1 MTLPDTTQQFL
12 PNFCDVRILFS
23 MVILA
28 ELLAFT
34 LTLANPVTH
43 DQITWWSQLSL
54 VSLFIQWVVLASALS
69 LCIGRRWL
77 NTLTNRQAAVV
88 AYVLLLVITGL
99 VSEIAYRIIQIKSH
113 STHLEF
119 IFRNLT
125 VSGII
130 SALTLR
136 YFYVQYR
143 MKQTVESE
151 TRARIQ
157 ALQARIR
164 PHFLFNSM
172 NTIASLTRTQPA
184 LAEEVVVDLAEL
196 FRMTLTDTR
205 EKITLKEE
213 LDLCQR
219 YLHIEKL
226 RLGERLKVTWN
237 MQNLTDDTPLPALI
251 IQPLL
256 ENAIYHGIEPL
267 PEGGAVHITG
277 WQDNSEINITIN
289 NPIPPQHTPH
299 QRAGHGMAL
308 ENIRERLTMHYGEQ
322 GELLLERNDTEYQV
336 RITFPALHTDV
347 AVLAHP
353 SAHRTWA
360 SFPGQVPP
368 EAECRQR
375 PSRKES

>member
-1 MTLPDTTQQFL
+1 MTTPDTPSANTKLFLPD
-12 PNFCDVRILFS
+12 FCDVRILFS

-34 LTLANPVTH
+34 LTLSNPNTH
-43 DQITWWSQLSL
+43 AQADWWSQLSL
-54 VSLFIQWVVLASALS
+54 VSLFIQWVVLSSALV
-69 LCIGRRWL
+69 LCMGRRWL
-77 NTLTNRQAAVV
+77 NLLNNRKAAAV
-88 AYVLLLVITGL
+88 AYVLLLIITGL
-99 VSEIAYRIIQIKSH
+99 ASEIAYRIIPIESN

-119 IFRNLT
+119 ILRNLT

-143 MKQTVESE
+143 MKQTIESE
-151 TRARIQ
+151 ARARIQ

-184 LAEEVVVDLAEL
+184 LAEEVVEDLAEL
-196 FRMTLTDTR
+196 FRMTLADTR
-205 EKITLKEE
+205 EQITLKEE

-237 MQNLTDDTPLPALI
+237 MQNLADDTPLPALI
-251 IQPLL
+251 VQPLL

-267 PEGGAVHITG
+267 PEGGAVYIIG
-277 WQDNSEINITIN
+277 WQDDGIINITVN
-289 NPIPPQHTPH
+289 NPMPPQHPNNH
-299 QRAGHGMAL
+299 RAGHGMAL
-308 ENIRERLTMHYGEQ
+308 ENIRERLAVHYGEQ
-322 GELLLERNDTEYQV
+322 GELLLERSDTEYQV
-336 RITFPALHTDV
+336 RIAFPASHTDV
-347 AVLAHP
+347 
-353 SAHRTWA
+353 
-360 SFPGQVPP
+360 QVPP
-368 EAECRQR
+368 EAGCRQR
-375 PSRKES
+375 PTQKES

>member
-1 MTLPDTTQQFL
+1 MTTPDTPSANTKLFLPD
-12 PNFCDVRILFS
+12 FCDVRILFS

-34 LTLANPVTH
+34 LTLSNPNTH
-43 DQITWWSQLSL
+43 AQADWWSQLSL
-54 VSLFIQWVVLASALS
+54 VSLFIQWVVLSSALV
-69 LCIGRRWL
+69 LCMGRRWL
-77 NTLTNRQAAVV
+77 NLLNNRKAAAV
-88 AYVLLLVITGL
+88 AYVLLLIITGL
-99 VSEIAYRIIQIKSH
+99 ASEIAYRIIPIESN

-119 IFRNLT
+119 ILRNLT

-143 MKQTVESE
+143 MKQTIESE
-151 TRARIQ
+151 ARARIQ

-184 LAEEVVVDLAEL
+184 LAEEVVEDLAEL
-196 FRMTLTDTR
+196 FRMTLADTR
-205 EKITLKEE
+205 EQITLKEE

-237 MQNLTDDTPLPALI
+237 MQNLADDTPLPALI
-251 IQPLL
+251 VQPLL

-267 PEGGAVHITG
+267 PEGGAVYIIG
-277 WQDNSEINITIN
+277 WQDDGIINITVN
-289 NPIPPQHTPH
+289 NPMPPQHPNNH
-299 QRAGHGMAL
+299 RAGHGMAL
-308 ENIRERLTMHYGEQ
+308 ENIRERLAIHYGKQ
-322 GELLLERNDTEYQV
+322 GELLLERSDTEYQV
-336 RITFPALHTDV
+336 RIAFPASHTDV
-347 AVLAHP
+347 
-353 SAHRTWA
+353 
-360 SFPGQVPP
+360 QVPP
-368 EAECRQR
+368 EAGCRQR
-375 PSRKES
+375 PTQKES